1 MAIGVYKSK
10 VSIPEIGI
18 NVASSNTKSNSLQS
32 ISNSYAQ
39 TSNLFFQAAGDEAKK
54 VATEFGMSVPIE
66 KVMGIN
72 GDTGMPEA
80 YSLPENYGTI
90 AMDAFKRVIDQRF
103 FEAIENDYRAKA
115 KELYTKYSLDV
126 AGFENAFLG
135 YTAEVVDVAKGK
147 FKEFARELGINQ
159 TKGYVANIRSNIYQE
174 SLRKAKELDQKQN
187 VDFIDIMLNGAFNF
201 QNQVNQF
208 GVPRGSDFGDYPDS
222 FIQDSINGFRA
233 SKQALI
239 DSGTTTEGEVLG
251 TIRDGV
257 NVFLQGRL
265 NTILN
270 DEFFKNSRVNSDI
283 FINSVKLRRTHRDL
297 PKEAN
302 EFIRSFLSINP
313 SQQMVKDM
321 VTIYKGDQTLFESH
335 RQTLAEDAANKKKE
349 SDEALK
355 LQQKINSAI
364 SVSDFIDLNNTTEQN
379 FLNRD
384 FIPYGDLYN
393 FEVNS
398 KAKHE
403 SNQLINI
410 SDPNRGYEG
419 DNGILNSIDKVV
431 GRVLNQ
437 GYTNIIKK
445 IANTIPTDTSS
456 ETLKD
461 IKAFIMSSY
470 SGSVKPNEVDENLLG
485 IPAATELKN
494 LLTHYPIPENKV
506 EGFRKENEFEILDRI
521 LEKRIAQE
529 KIDAQ
534 LQKEDREIFQANQL
548 RINRNVFY
556 DRFDNQSFNI
566 LDELKTTG
574 DFNEESYNKVLND
587 LNSQTTVRAEFG
599 GKPILSVDK
608 KNELE
613 KKFKSDV
620 AAQLIANE
628 LINFI
633 IESEGTAKGL
643 GKEDVKQIS
652 DYFDSGS
659 KDIPIPEPL
668 RVKLSQ
674 LEREFNFNVVDEKR
688 MFQSILANYNE
699 YYDKKEAFK
708 NEIRFYNSLTTG
720 DRTNVDGNLVD
731 NAIRKR
737 HQIGDLPFDPFDH
750 YTSQD
755 RKFDL
760 PLLEMIAND
769 NVGDELVKVVKTF
782 ASDPSN
788 SAFENKNMN
797 FFINFLR
804 TLKQFPTGN
813 GNQTIDIV
821 PTKFTN
827 DPEIARLFT
836 ILDMTARDVNIDISS
851 IKSNIDLVNRN
862 IGLYKTWLDE
872 NKDDF
877 RNDSL
882 EDEINKQLG
891 TKGLSRFNSANF
903 FEMIDNELPV
913 AVALGTVRDKE
924 SLGVF
929 LNKRYGER
937 YIQSSEVLE
946 NFNDPSGTNRTN
958 KALEITI
965 PNKEVRDATKDSIIL
980 EVAMPFWKDHFARF
994 VPSKIEQG
1002 FALKFGDKLYPSKKD
1017 YDPDNIISIIISPKH
1032 KTDND
1037 PIDVISTLADG
1048 FEYAD
1053 RGMPLPRE
1061 ELYGMFFKSKGMSN
1075 HMPMGGLM
1083 KKNQL
1088 DPLTEHHYQTI
1099 ADGNFVQRNNLTST
1113 VYASTLGFEVNGIEA
1128 HFLLPTV
1135 WDGRIMPINTEEE
1148 ISALVQRIESTGK
1161 SVFDYPSFS
1170 TPLEAQQYY
1179 EDVKLKWANIGTDAD
1194 AASYLL
1200 EVNSFDSTDIVTVN
1214 PFDIA
1219 AKFNRLKNIELNNK
1233 LIKDE
1238 MREMNKLISDY
1249 RHTKVYN
1256 MPYKFRKPN
1265 ELSLEKSR
1273 ELVEQIQIET
1283 IDKRNIRKM
1292 NIVAQLKSNVQPVK
1306 DNLQDFFINLYS
1318 SHYVDLDGLPGINQM
1333 GVPESGE
1340 LSNETIEAM
1349 RLIMS
1354 NQ

>member
-283 FINSVKLRRTHRDL
+283 FINSVKLRRTHRNL

-393 FEVNS
+393 FEVGS

-534 LQKEDREIFQANQL
+534 LQK
-548 RINRNVFY
+548 
-556 DRFDNQSFNI
+556 
-566 LDELKTTG
+566 
-574 DFNEESYNKVLND
+574 
-587 LNSQTTVRAEFG
+587 
-599 GKPILSVDK
+599 
-608 KNELE
+608 
-613 KKFKSDV
+613 
-620 AAQLIANE
+620 
-628 LINFI
+628 
-633 IESEGTAKGL
+633 
-643 GKEDVKQIS
+643 
-652 DYFDSGS
+652 
-659 KDIPIPEPL
+659 
-668 RVKLSQ
+668 
-674 LEREFNFNVVDEKR
+674 
-688 MFQSILANYNE
+688 
-699 YYDKKEAFK
+699 
-708 NEIRFYNSLTTG
+708 
-720 DRTNVDGNLVD
+720 
-731 NAIRKR
+731 
-737 HQIGDLPFDPFDH
+737 
-750 YTSQD
+750 
-755 RKFDL
+755 
-760 PLLEMIAND
+760 
-769 NVGDELVKVVKTF
+769 
-782 ASDPSN
+782 
-788 SAFENKNMN
+788 
-797 FFINFLR
+797 
-804 TLKQFPTGN
+804 
-813 GNQTIDIV
+813 
-821 PTKFTN
+821 
-827 DPEIARLFT
+827 
-836 ILDMTARDVNIDISS
+836 
-851 IKSNIDLVNRN
+851 
-862 IGLYKTWLDE
+862 
-872 NKDDF
+872 
-877 RNDSL
+877 
-882 EDEINKQLG
+882 
-891 TKGLSRFNSANF
+891 
-903 FEMIDNELPV
+903 
-913 AVALGTVRDKE
+913 
-924 SLGVF
+924 
-929 LNKRYGER
+929 
-937 YIQSSEVLE
+937 
-946 NFNDPSGTNRTN
+946 
-958 KALEITI
+958 
-965 PNKEVRDATKDSIIL
+965 
-980 EVAMPFWKDHFARF
+980 
-994 VPSKIEQG
+994 
-1002 FALKFGDKLYPSKKD
+1002 
-1017 YDPDNIISIIISPKH
+1017 
-1032 KTDND
+1032 
-1037 PIDVISTLADG
+1037 
-1048 FEYAD
+1048 
-1053 RGMPLPRE
+1053 
-1061 ELYGMFFKSKGMSN
+1061 
-1075 HMPMGGLM
+1075 
-1083 KKNQL
+1083 
-1088 DPLTEHHYQTI
+1088 
-1099 ADGNFVQRNNLTST
+1099 
-1113 VYASTLGFEVNGIEA
+1113 
-1128 HFLLPTV
+1128 
-1135 WDGRIMPINTEEE
+1135 
-1148 ISALVQRIESTGK
+1148 
-1161 SVFDYPSFS
+1161 
-1170 TPLEAQQYY
+1170 
-1179 EDVKLKWANIGTDAD
+1179 
-1194 AASYLL
+1194 
-1200 EVNSFDSTDIVTVN
+1200 
-1214 PFDIA
+1214 
-1219 AKFNRLKNIELNNK
+1219 
-1233 LIKDE
+1233 
-1238 MREMNKLISDY
+1238 
-1249 RHTKVYN
+1249 
-1256 MPYKFRKPN
+1256 
-1265 ELSLEKSR
+1265 
-1273 ELVEQIQIET
+1273 
-1283 IDKRNIRKM
+1283 
-1292 NIVAQLKSNVQPVK
+1292 
-1306 DNLQDFFINLYS
+1306 
-1318 SHYVDLDGLPGINQM
+1318 
-1333 GVPESGE
+1333 
-1340 LSNETIEAM
+1340 
-1349 RLIMS
+1349 
-1354 NQ
+1354 

>member
-18 NVASSNTKSNSLQS
+18 NVASSNTKTNSLQS

-135 YTAEVVDVAKGK
+135 YTAEVVDVAQGK

-174 SLRKAKELDQKQN
+174 SLRKAQELNQKQN
-187 VDFIDIMLNGAFNF
+187 VDFIDIMLNGSFNF
-201 QNQVNQF
+201 QNQLNQF

-239 DSGTTTEGEVLG
+239 DSGTTTEGEVFE

-257 NVFLQGRL
+257 NIFLQGRL

-283 FINSVKLRRTHRDL
+283 FINSVKLRRTHKNL

-313 SQQMVKDM
+313 SQQMVNDM

-335 RQTLAEDAANKKKE
+335 RQSLAENATTRQDSINKVQQRKQEFKQANDVNNFKYLIQRIKDQE
-349 SDEALK
+349 
-355 LQQKINSAI
+355 
-364 SVSDFIDLNNTTEQN
+364 LNNEI
-379 FLNRD
+379 RS
-384 FIPYGDLYN
+384 YGDIKNTFYAGRI
-393 FEVNS
+393 E
-398 KAKHE
+398 HDT
-403 SNQLINI
+403 NQLNNKL
-410 SDPNRGYEG
+410 DPNRGYQG
-419 DNGILNSIDKVV
+419 DNGISTLLDDAEGEI
-431 GRVLNQ
+431 LNQ
-437 GYTNIIKK
+437 GFTNIIKK
-445 IANTIPTDTSS
+445 VANAISTDTSS
-456 ETLKD
+456 DTIKD
-461 IKAFIMSSY
+461 IEAFIMSAY

-494 LLTHYPIPENKV
+494 LLTHYPIPENVVK
-506 EGFRKENEFEILDRI
+506 GFKKENEFQNLDRI
-521 LEKRIAQE
+521 LQKRIAQE

-548 RINRNVFY
+548 SINRDVFY

-574 DFNEESYNKVLND
+574 NFNEESYNKLLND
-587 LNSQTTVRAEFG
+587 LNSQTMVRGEFG
-599 GKPILSVDK
+599 GKSILSDEK

-620 AAQLIANE
+620 ASQLIANE

-643 GKEDVKQIS
+643 GKEDVKQIR

-674 LEREFNFNVVDEKR
+674 LEREFNFNVVDKKR
-688 MFQSILANYNE
+688 MFQSILDNYNE

-769 NVGDELVKVVKTF
+769 NVGNELFKVVKTF

-788 SAFENKNMN
+788 SAFENRNMN

-804 TLKQFPTGN
+804 TLKQFPSGN

-851 IKSNIDLVNRN
+851 IKSNIDLVNSN

-903 FEMIDNELPV
+903 FKMIDNELPV
-913 AVALGTVRDKE
+913 AVALGTVRDKA

-965 PNKEVRDATKDSIIL
+965 PNKEVRDATKDSMIL
-980 EVAMPFWKDHFARF
+980 EVAMPFWKDHLTRIGSSM
-994 VPSKIEQG
+994 VEDG

-1017 YDPDNIISIIISPKH
+1017 YKPDNIISIIISPKH

-1053 RGMPLPRE
+1053 RGMSLPRE
-1061 ELYGMFFKSKGMSN
+1061 ELYGMFYKGKGMSS

-1179 EDVKLKWANIGTDAD
+1179 EDVKLKWANIGTDSD

-1200 EVNSFDSTDIVTVN
+1200 EVNSFDSTDILTVN

-1249 RHTKVYN
+1249 RHTKLYN
-1256 MPYKFRKPN
+1256 MPYKFRPPN

-1273 ELVEQIQIET
+1273 ELVKEIQIET
-1283 IDKRNIRKM
+1283 IDKRNIKKM